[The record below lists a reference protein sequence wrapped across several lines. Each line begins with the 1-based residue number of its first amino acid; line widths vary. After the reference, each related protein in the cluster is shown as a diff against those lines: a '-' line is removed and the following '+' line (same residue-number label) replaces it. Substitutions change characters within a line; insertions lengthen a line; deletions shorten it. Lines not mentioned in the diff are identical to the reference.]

1 MTSGSFVIV
10 IDIPSIKKYVFGTDS
25 LNEVRGASALLD
37 RLNRVAMKQ
46 HLHNHLGAEHVES
59 IYANGGSAQFLAHRC
74 AEDSVKT
81 ACKEMVQYIREQTG
95 GEVQMVYGIAP
106 LEDESSYREAVRMA
120 HFQLRCHREFAIC
133 HRSTSL
139 MPTMMECQSAS
150 HLPAAHIVNRN
161 VDGIAMLSKTSYE
174 KDLQGREARR
184 HGVWAEWMKY
194 LEATGPWPA
203 AEQWNKLRCKS
214 ITDIGDSSS
223 RRNYIGL
230 VYADGNSMGKIVQ
243 ELDQPETFRQFSRIV
258 DDSIREA
265 CFTALS
271 KISQPEIDEVRKS
284 LEQDRHFKPLAAD
297 ILLLGGDDLLVALPA
312 HRALGFALQVTEVFE
327 RLTQEKIAA
336 LQDNTVAWQFFR
348 DQLGDRGFTISCGVA
363 IAKSN
368 YPFYLSLD
376 LAEQLLRNAKRQ
388 NVHNPQPDAQG
399 ASRID
404 FHIVAGANSHA
415 LKQVREDTYQ
425 ILTDAP
431 RTLRPLSCSQLEALY
446 TSVQELRN
454 VGFPRS
460 KLHELG
466 EAALVPR
473 ASQADWR
480 IRDIFVRC
488 RHGRDRSERRALWQA
503 VEGLCTEGYSCDFP
517 WFKRDGHRLLCVAD
531 MVDAYDFIPSSREE
545 FCP

>member
-37 RLNRVAMKQ
+37 QLNQVEMKQ
-46 HLHNHLGAEHVES
+46 HLHRHLGAEHVES
-59 IYANGGSAQFLAHRC
+59 IYANGGSAQFLVHSC

-95 GEVQMVYGIAP
+95 GEVQMIYGIAP

-120 HFQLRCHREFAIC
+120 YFQLRCHREFAIC
-133 HRSTSL
+133 HHSASL

-161 VDGIAMLSKTSYE
+161 VDGIAMLSKTSYK
-174 KDLQGREARR
+174 KDLQGHEARR

-203 AEQWNKLRCKS
+203 AEQWNRLRCRS
-214 ITDIGDSSS
+214 ITDIGNFSD

-243 ELDQPETFRQFSRIV
+243 ALDQPETFRQFSRIV

-265 CFTALS
+265 CFTTLS
-271 KISQPEIDEVRKS
+271 KISQPEIDKVRKS
-284 LEQDRHFKPLAAD
+284 LEQDRHLEPLAAD

-312 HRALGFALQVTEVFE
+312 DRALDFALQVTEVFE

-336 LQDNTVAWQFFR
+336 LQDNTATRQFFR

-368 YPFYLSLD
+368 YPFYLALD

-388 NVHNPQPDAQG
+388 DSHSLQSDAQG
-399 ASRID
+399 TARID
-404 FHIVAGANSHA
+404 FHVVAGANSHA
-415 LKQVREDTYQ
+415 LRQVREDTYHT
-425 ILTDAP
+425 LTDAP

-446 TSVQELRN
+446 TSVQELSN

-466 EAALVPR
+466 EAALVSS
-473 ASQADWR
+473 ANQADWR

-488 RHGRDRSERRALWQA
+488 RHGREHSERRALWQA
-503 VEGLCTEGYSCDFP
+503 VEGLCIEGYSCDFP
-517 WFKRDGHRLLCVAD
+517 WFKRDGQRLLCVAD
-531 MVDAYDFIPSSREE
+531 MVDAYDFIPRQ
-545 FCP
+545 